1 MAQELYKRQCNG
13 DIVEIECK
21 TEHSWFKFTGW
32 SEDSEEWKN
41 GNVIE
46 NALPYLYELGER
58 RGGKAST
65 YDVLM
70 VTTVLRNQL
79 CEKCRGKI

>member
-13 DIVEIECK
+13 DTVEIECK
-21 TEHSWFKFTGW
+21 TKHSWFKFTGW

-46 NALPYLYELGER
+46 NALPYLYELGDST
-58 RGGKAST
+58 AHMPT

-70 VTTVLRNQL
+70 VQELLRNQL